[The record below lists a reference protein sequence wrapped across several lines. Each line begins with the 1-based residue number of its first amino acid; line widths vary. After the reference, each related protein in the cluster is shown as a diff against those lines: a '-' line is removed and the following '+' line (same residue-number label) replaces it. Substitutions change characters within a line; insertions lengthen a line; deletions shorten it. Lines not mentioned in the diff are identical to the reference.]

1 MANDIDKTS
10 PHYKGDFGSIY
21 EVNKKFPTGGVAGD
35 FVVIEGWAHYWN
47 ADRATWC
54 VNAERDSYWDEVI
67 TNIIEKFKLVRG
79 ATYMGVASL
88 DTAPAKIIGAKM
100 YYFATVSGTY
110 KNFGDLV
117 VPQGINVLYSENGS
131 SWVNTTLL
139 EVAQELGVSTKKV
152 VSQKAVSDALNLK
165 ANQSS
170 VNEVLAKKFD
180 KESVVQ
186 ESGEAEDKV
195 MSQKAVS
202 DKLSDLEFKK
212 KYYNLYN
219 FAYQSGLLVNDKV
232 VEDVN
237 WVTSD
242 YIPFGANKTF
252 EVKLYGGSYGHNIE
266 FFDIDFN
273 IIGTVND
280 GNNSVYTKEVI
291 SPVNTAYI
299 RISVVNDAYRKR
311 QNITEQYIGNSEL
324 LNYVEDCSM
333 KSSLNIHYK
342 SVELNNEI
350 YRICLYGD
358 SISSTDYKW
367 YKELMQGSTGIDDVY
382 NAGFSGART
391 AQLAKDAQLQRVLDY
406 SANLVIIEVGGNDV
420 GDVVGTFGM
429 NRTQPVVE
437 QTDISHDYE
446 GTYFI
451 QAVDHIIRK
460 ILSQYTAF
468 VPYIAVMTP
477 TPQKRK
483 GGENTWNLHRNWQNK
498 RDAVVECC
506 LKNNIHCIDMFNLW
520 GVDMS
525 KEPSWT
531 SPTNTTESKGIY
543 TMDGLHPNKDGYNR
557 MVQVITSQI
566 KVSGSLKNFGN
577 KLFTSNLDPTGKT
590 TDTKHRTCYLRK
602 VNPHLEKILY
612 KVGVYDV
619 NTSLCIF
626 DKNRNIIDSYT
637 RKGDKIDNSHVFYFD
652 KDAAYYSVM
661 TLAPNL
667 GKSILV
673 EFYKNASSKNI
684 LWLGTSIPA
693 GKVNGISY
701 PDIVGE
707 QVGVGVI
714 NNAVG
719 ASFISTGCYNF
730 NNPMSNLSSKDL
742 SPGECLTETV
752 AEKEERFR
760 PKVDDGTISEDDLN
774 TIKSFSYENLVLPY
788 LDRVDTVVIDH
799 GYNDRLVI
807 ANQLKKKGLDELDW
821 QSRDRETYI
830 GALNYLVDSIKEKYP
845 RMNII
850 ISGHYRADTD
860 ECRYLCAIQSEIGL
874 HFGFPV
880 LKLWEYAAMS
890 SEVFVKGTSN
900 YLEEFNNT
908 YKTSYTA
915 RKKDSDGNITELQIC
930 CPDFTHPHSDL
941 SGTTINKIGLILSKL
956 IGGLIND

>member
-1 MANDIDKTS
+1 MSINLTDELLAKTKKGKIASAKQVFLEGDQENLQQIGDKTHQLEDAIKDITVS
-10 PHYKGDFGSIY
+10 GGASTANAVSYNNETSGITAVTAQGAIDELAVKNTSQDSEIA
-21 EVNKKFPTGGVAGD
+21 KKA
-35 FVVIEGWAHYWN
+35 N
-47 ADRATWC
+47 AADVTSLMQTEQER
-54 VNAERDSYWDEVI
+54 VNAE
-67 TNIIEKFKLVRG
+67 F
-79 ATYMGVASL
+79 
-88 DTAPAKIIGAKM
+88 
-100 YYFATVSGTY
+100 
-110 KNFGDLV
+110 
-117 VPQGINVLYSENGS
+117 
-131 SWVNTTLL
+131 
-139 EVAQELGVSTKKV
+139 
-152 VSQKAVSDALNLK
+152 
-165 ANQSS
+165 
-170 VNEVLAKKFD
+170 AKKFD
-180 KESVVQ
+180 KKSILQ

-219 FAYQSGLLVNDKV
+219 FAYQSGMLVNNKI
-232 VEDVN
+232 VEDAN
-237 WVTSD
+237 WTTSD

-252 EVKLYGGSYGHNIE
+252 EVKLYGGSWGHNIV

-280 GNNSVYTKEVI
+280 GNNSVYTKKVI

-299 RISVVNDAYRKR
+299 RISVVSDAFRKR

-324 LNYVEDCSM
+324 LNYIEDCSM

-367 YKELMQGSTGIDDVY
+367 YKELMQESTGIDDVY
-382 NAGFSGART
+382 NAGFSGSRT

-429 NRTQPVVE
+429 NRTQPIVE
-437 QTDISHDYE
+437 QTDISQDYE

-543 TMDGLHPNKDGYNR
+543 TMDGLHPNKYGYNR

-590 TDTKHRTCYLRK
+590 TDPAYRTCYLRK

-612 KVGVYDV
+612 KVGVWNV

-637 RKGDKIDNSHVFYFD
+637 RKGDNIDNFHVFYFD

-667 GKSILV
+667 DKSILV
-673 EFYKNASSKNI
+673 EFYTNASSKNI

-693 GKVNGISY
+693 GKVDGISY
-701 PDIVGE
+701 PTIVGE
-707 QVGVGVI
+707 QLGVGVI

-719 ASFISTGCYNF
+719 SSFISTGCYNF

-742 SPGECLTETV
+742 SPGKCLTETV

-760 PKVDDGTISEDDLN
+760 SKVNDGTISKDDLN

-788 LDRVDTVVIDH
+788 LDSVDTVVIDH

-807 ANQLKKKGLDELDW
+807 ANELKKKGLDELDW

-830 GALNYLVDSIKEKYP
+830 GALNYLVDRIKEKYP

-860 ECRYLCAIQSEIGL
+860 ECRYLCTMQSEIGL

-915 RKKDSDGNITELQIC
+915 KKKDSDGNITELQIC
-930 CPDFTHPHSDL
+930 CPDFTHPHSDS
-941 SGTTINKIGLILSKL
+941 SGITINKIGLILSKL

>member
-1 MANDIDKTS
+1 MSINLTDEINAATKKGKIAAAKQVFLEGDSQNVQKEIEDINARHDTLSSKHDELDTTVSEHTTQIANNQSQIAANKSAQDTKNASLDGNMAKLNTRDDQITELI
-10 PHYKGDFGSIY
+10 KG
-21 EVNKKFPTGGVAGD
+21 VTATGGASVATAVSYDNTSSNLDAATVQGAID
-35 FVVIEGWAHYWN
+35 ELAAKK
-47 ADRATWC
+47 ADTTYVTSQMQTEQTR
-54 VNAERDSYWDEVI
+54 VNAE
-67 TNIIEKFKLVRG
+67 
-79 ATYMGVASL
+79 L
-88 DTAPAKIIGAKM
+88 D
-100 YYFATVSGTY
+100 
-110 KNFGDLV
+110 
-117 VPQGINVLYSENGS
+117 
-131 SWVNTTLL
+131 
-139 EVAQELGVSTKKV
+139 
-152 VSQKAVSDALNLK
+152 
-165 ANQSS
+165 
-170 VNEVLAKKFD
+170 KKFNLANIT
-180 KESVVQ
+180 Q
-186 ESGEAEDKV
+186 ESGEFEDKV

-202 DKLSDLEFKK
+202 TKLSDLEFKK

-219 FAYQSGLLVNDKV
+219 FAYQPGVLVNNKV
-232 VEDVN
+232 VEDAN

-252 EVKLYGGSYGHNIE
+252 EVKLYGGSQGSNIV

-273 IIGTVND
+273 VIEKVND

-299 RISVVNDAYRKR
+299 RISVINDAFREKR
-311 QNITEQYIGNSEL
+311 NITEQYIGNSEL
-324 LNYVEDCSM
+324 LNYIVDCSM
-333 KSSLNIHYK
+333 KSNLNIHYK

-350 YRICLYGD
+350 YKICLYGD

-367 YKELMQGSTGIDDVY
+367 YKELMQESTGIDDVY
-382 NAGFSGART
+382 NAGFSGYRT

-429 NRTQPVVE
+429 NRTQPIVE

-460 ILSQYTAF
+460 ILSQYTTF

-506 LKNNIHCIDMFNLW
+506 LKNNVHCIDMFNLW

-566 KVSGSLKNFGN
+566 KVSSSLKSFGN
-577 KLFTSNLDPTGKT
+577 KLFSSNLDPTGT
-590 TDTKHRTCYLRK
+590 TKDTTHRTCYLRK
-602 VNPHLEKILY
+602 VSPYIDKILY
-612 KVGVYDV
+612 RVGVHKV
-619 NTSLCIF
+619 NTSLCVF
-626 DKNRNIIDSYT
+626 DKDKNIIDSYT
-637 RKGDKIDNSHVFYFD
+637 RKGGSISDFQTVFFD
-652 KDAAYYSVM
+652 KNAAYYSIM
-661 TLAPNL
+661 TLEPNL
-667 GKSILV
+667 DKSFLV
-673 EFYKNASSKNI
+673 EFYKKERDTNI

-693 GKVNGISY
+693 GKVDGISY

-742 SPGECLTETV
+742 SPGKCLTETV

-760 PKVDDGTISEDDLN
+760 PKVDDDTISEDDLN
-774 TIKSFSYENLVLPY
+774 TIKSFSYENLVIPY
-788 LDRVDTVVIDH
+788 LDRIDTVVIDH

-807 ANQLKKKGLDELDW
+807 ANELKKKGLDELDW

-830 GALNYLVDSIKEKYP
+830 GALNYLVDRIKEKYP

-860 ECRYLCAIQSEIGL
+860 ECRYLCAMQSKIGL

-880 LKLWEYAAMS
+880 LKLWEYVAMS

-908 YKTSYTA
+908 YKTLYTA
-915 RKKDSDGNITELQIC
+915 RKKDPDGNITELQIC

-956 IGGLIND
+956 IGGLLNDKSIKYVW